1 MGATLGLATGYILQK
16 QVARA
21 RNVLKRIAKATWL
34 VEEAEYLE
42 RCWLLLADLHIQ
54 GGKHEPAAE
63 LLRRVL
69 QHNQSCHRAHQLLG
83 LVGEKEQK
91 YCAYTSF
98 CITCHLL
105 LFIVVI
111 TKQISAVYF

>member
-1 MGATLGLATGYILQK
+1 MYRVGATLGLATGYILQK

-105 LFIVVI
+105 LLIVVI
-111 TKQISAVYF
+111 TT